1 LRVGLFTESYDPVI
15 NGVSTSVKTLAAE
28 LLVAGH
34 EPTIIA
40 PVFPGYKDDADNGI
54 PVRRLPSWRTVFN
67 PGNPFA
73 YPPVGL
79 PPAALRDLSV
89 DVVHTQQPFGIGMH
103 GRQCARRFG
112 VPLVSTF
119 HTLYTLYSHY
129 FPVVPE
135 KVAVAF
141 VARQLWRYYQT
152 CDAIIVPSREAGRR
166 LESIGVTPSALYVVP
181 TGVPEAPNVLPAAIE
196 RARQGFSLPAGAP
209 VLLFVGRLA
218 REKNMDL
225 LVNAFAALCPAFP
238 DDDQHPILLLVG
250 SGPYVSACR
259 QRVERAGIEKWVRFA
274 GFLGRNQLAPV
285 YAAATLFAFP
295 SSTETQG
302 VVLSEAQ
309 SFGVPCVLVQGGG
322 APEFVRDG
330 VDALVTRPTVEAFRA
345 ALWELLTN
353 DERRRAMSAAA
364 LASPLRPPPADM
376 AHRVVEVYANAR
388 GAGARRSESRFR

>member
-1 LRVGLFTESYDPVI
+1 LFTESYDPVI

-28 LLVAGH
+28 LLAAGH

-40 PVFPGYKDDADNGI
+40 PAFPDYVDEAENGI
-54 PVRRLPSWRTVFN
+54 PVRRLPSWRTIFN

-103 GRQCARRFG
+103 GRQCARRLG

-129 FPVVPE
+129 FPVVP
-135 KVAVAF
+135 KTVAVAF
-141 VARQLWRYYQT
+141 VANQLRRYYQI

-166 LESIGVTPSALYVVP
+166 LESIGVAPSALYVVP
-181 TGVPEAPNVLPAAIE
+181 TGVPEAPNVIPAAVE
-196 RARQGFSLPAGAP
+196 RARQGLSLPEGAP
-209 VLLFVGRLA
+209 ILLFVGRLA
-218 REKNMDL
+218 KEKNMDL
-225 LVNAFAALCPAFP
+225 LVDAFAALCPAFP
-238 DDDQHPILLLVG
+238 DDDKHPILLLVG

-259 QRVERAGIEKWVRFA
+259 QRVERAGIDKWVRFA
-274 GFLGRNQLAPV
+274 GFLGRNQLAPI

-330 VDALVTRPTVEAFRA
+330 VDALITPPDVAAFSA
-345 ALWELLTN
+345 ALSSLLT
-353 DERRRAMSAAA
+353 DDVRRRAMSAAA
-364 LASPLRPPPADM
+364 LASPLHPTPADM
-376 AHRVVEVYANAR
+376 AHRVVEVYESAR
-388 GAGARRSESRFR
+388 GAVTRRSGAQLR